1 MGGKLG
7 AVRKPPASARIEMER
22 EDLGGTRKQN
32 NRMGGRGGSL
42 GGSVCAHRR
51 GVSGNARTAR
61 KISDLLHGGFS

>member
-32 NRMGGRGGSL
+32 NRMGGRGG
-42 GGSVCAHRR
+42 GGQHKSQVFRPLQFPMSC
-51 GVSGNARTAR
+51 
-61 KISDLLHGGFS
+61 